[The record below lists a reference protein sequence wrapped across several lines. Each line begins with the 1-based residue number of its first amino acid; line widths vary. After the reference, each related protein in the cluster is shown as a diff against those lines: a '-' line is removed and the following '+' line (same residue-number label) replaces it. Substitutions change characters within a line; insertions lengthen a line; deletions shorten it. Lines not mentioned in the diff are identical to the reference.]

1 MPRDAII
8 ADRAFNTKQTTDA
21 FLGWDAVESVEYDPR

>member
-8 ADRAFNTKQTTDA
+8 ADRAFNTRQATDA
-21 FLGWDAVESVEYDPR
+21 FLGWAAVEGVEYDPR